1 MSALPATPLD
11 TTILEAELA
20 SDYRK
25 RPNLRLATTTETP
38 QKAPR
43 PNTVVHSNVF
53 KILAGLNAF
62 VLLSFWAT
70 FQGDKEALF
79 MVAISAVYL
88 VAYMGTPYILM
99 RTGKEKQ
106 KDTQS
111 FGQFLSE
118 PFETWTETITGR
130 GAMIQILMVPTAIT
144 IAVLGMCI
152 IISLNQ

>member
-1 MSALPATPLD
+1 MSALPAIPLD

-20 SDYRK
+20 SDYRE

-38 QKAPR
+38 QSAPR
-43 PNTVVHSNVF
+43 PNTAVHSYVF

-99 RTGKEKQ
+99 RAGKEKQ
-106 KDTQS
+106 KDAQS
-111 FGQFLSE
+111 FGRFLSE

-130 GAMIQILMVPTAIT
+130 GAMIQILMVPTAIA

-152 IISLNQ
+152 IIGLNQ